1 MPNPIHRQKINGRNP
16 INARF
21 AGNKWRDGDPAKM
34 PPGFHEKHGDIYF
47 TDEGFPILDRF
58 VAEYD
63 PKVMRGEANSTDFVI
78 KPTGDRDLDIAIA
91 DHKLGTNAKFRQ
103 ERGLV
108 WHHHQD
114 CGCMQLIEKEVH
126 NEVRH
131 TGGVA
136 LWPTLPDCL

>member
-1 MPNPIHRQKINGRNP
+1 
-16 INARF
+16 
-21 AGNKWRDGDPAKM
+21 M

-103 ERGLV
+103 ERDWYGT
-108 WHHHQD
+108 
-114 CGCMQLIEKEVH
+114 IT
-126 NEVRH
+126 RIA
-131 TGGVA
+131 VA
-136 LWPTLPDCL
+136 CSSLKRKCTMRLGTPAA